1 VKILVIRSDNIGD
14 LVLTTPV
21 FAALRARFPGASI
34 EALVN
39 SYNAPVLAGH
49 PDVDHVHVYTKRKH
63 LEAGAARWREHAR
76 VVRQWLALRARRF
89 DHVLVAAPGFQPRQ
103 VRLARTLRAR
113 HVSAFV
119 PQGSAAP
126 GVDLPVAYD
135 AARGHHVEDTFRILG
150 PLGIAGAPPPLRL
163 AIEPP
168 ARRHFG
174 ALPLVGVHISA
185 RKPRNRW
192 PEPHYAR
199 FMRELHDRSGVQFR
213 LFWSPGD
220 GDDPRHPGDDRMAAR
235 IAAQARGLP
244 VDAYP
249 TRTLRDLAHG
259 IAACDAFV
267 CSDGGAMHMAAA
279 LGKPILCFFGDSPA
293 SQWHPW
299 GVTYRLL
306 QPPTHDARDIAVEEA
321 LAAFAG
327 LAAQVR
333 PVAA

>member
-1 VKILVIRSDNIGD
+1 MKILVIRRDNIGD

-49 PDVDHVHVYTKRKH
+49 PDVDRVHVYTKRKH
-63 LEAGAARWREHAR
+63 RVAGTAGFAELSRA
-76 VVRQWLALRARRF
+76 VRQWLELRARGY
-89 DHVLVAAPGFQPRQ
+89 DHVLVAAPGFHPRQ

-113 HVSAFV
+113 HVAAFV
-119 PQGSAAP
+119 PPGHPPA
-126 GVDLPVAYD
+126 GVDLPVRHDGAS
-135 AARGHHVEDTFRILG
+135 RHHVEDTFRIVQA
-150 PLGIAGAPPPLRL
+150 LGIAGPPPPLRL
-163 AIEPP
+163 AIEAP
-168 ARRHFG
+168 AAPRL
-174 ALPLVGVHISA
+174 AATPLVGVHISA

-192 PEPHYAR
+192 REPHYVQ
-199 FMRELHDRSGVQFR
+199 FMRALHDRGGMQFR

-220 GDDPRHPGDDRMAAR
+220 GDDPRHPGDDPMAAR

-244 VDAYP
+244 LEPCP

-267 CSDGGAMHMAAA
+267 CSDGGAMHLAAA

-293 SQWHPW
+293 AQWHPW
-299 GVTYRLL
+299 GVPYRLL
-306 QPPTHDARDIAVEEA
+306 QPASLDARDIGVEAALEAFTGLVAQLRAVA
-321 LAAFAG
+321 
-327 LAAQVR
+327 
-333 PVAA
+333 